1 MRLLLIGAKSATI
14 PIGGV
19 TIQCEERLRNRHKDD
34 RMAKKL
40 KSMRFLDSE
49 GVSYDV
55 LAFPDTIHSA
65 QDVAEY
71 VGVAASDV
79 YKTLVLITAKH
90 TPILVMVPADHELQ
104 LKRLAQV
111 LGDKKLRM
119 ATHKEAEAVTGLK
132 VGGISALALRH
143 RRFPVYLAHT
153 AANLDRLLVSA
164 GQRGVDL
171 RLRVTDLVRVTG
183 ATLVDV
189 TAPADS

>member
-1 MRLLLIGAKSATI
+1 
-14 PIGGV
+14 
-19 TIQCEERLRNRHKDD
+19 
-34 RMAKKL
+34 MAKKL
-40 KSMRFLDSE
+40 NSMRFLDSE

-55 LAFPDTIHSA
+55 FDFPDTMHAA

-79 YKTLVLITAKH
+79 YKTLVLITAKK
-90 TPILVMVPADHELQ
+90 TPILVMVPADHDLQ
-104 LKRLAQV
+104 IKRLAQV
-111 LGDKKLRM
+111 MGDKKLRM

-143 RRFPVYLAHT
+143 RRFPVYIAHT
-153 AANLDRLLVSA
+153 AATLDHLLVSA

-171 RLRVTDLVRVTG
+171 RLKVTDLMRVTG

-189 TAPADS
+189 TVPATS

>member
-1 MRLLLIGAKSATI
+1 MRN
-14 PIGGV
+14 PD
-19 TIQCEERLRNRHKDD
+19 KDD
-34 RMAKKL
+34 LMANKL
-40 KSMRFLDSE
+40 NSMRFLDSE

-55 LAFPDTIHSA
+55 LDFPETIHSA

-71 VGVAASDV
+71 VGVAASEV
-79 YKTLVLITAKH
+79 YKTLVLLNAKNA
-90 TPILVMVPADHELQ
+90 PILVLVPADHELQ
-104 LKRLAQV
+104 IKRLAQV
-111 LGDKKLRM
+111 MGDKKLRM
-119 ATHKEAEAVTGLK
+119 ATHREAEAVTGLK

-164 GQRGVDL
+164 GRRGIDL

-189 TAPADS
+189 TAPAAC

>member
-1 MRLLLIGAKSATI
+1 M
-14 PIGGV
+14 V
-19 TIQCEERLRNRHKDD
+19 
-34 RMAKKL
+34 KKL
-40 KSMRFLDSE
+40 NSMRFLDSE

-55 LAFPDTIHSA
+55 IGFPETIHSA

-71 VGVAASDV
+71 VGVAMSDV
-79 YKTLVLITAKH
+79 YKTLVLMTANN
-90 TPILVMVPADHELQ
+90 TPILVMIPANHDLQ
-104 LKRLAQV
+104 VKRLAQV
-111 LGDKKLRM
+111 IGDKKLRM

-171 RLRVTDLVRVTG
+171 RLKVTDLMRVTR

-189 TAPADS
+189 TVST